1 MIHGTGSQLHK
12 FWWIRRAAG
21 CFGFDKERTT
31 IKTRMA
37 WDRRSLRKLDIGFDS
52 CQGGPSDLVGERGP
66 RLDELVQPHRHVLR
80 APRGVSGS
88 RWSPAYSQPETPL
101 VSVNAFIV
109 RICDF
114 GIADAIPAVSTERPL
129 GLIRPCRQRRAL
141 LIFSRFKTTSFG
153 CFLETVPLQYAGFPK
168 QFDDNQVRQ
177 TAARVGSYLDRDAGF
192 SAGQRP
198 DSHSGEPSCV
208 RMCRI

>member
-1 MIHGTGSQLHK
+1 MGSTLTPKVRYWVRLGPGWAQ
-12 FWWIRRAAG
+12 RSG
-21 CFGFDKERTT
+21 GGERT
-31 IKTRMA
+31 A
-37 WDRRSLRKLDIGFDS
+37 
-52 CQGGPSDLVGERGP
+52 
-66 RLDELVQPHRHVLR
+66 LDELVQPHRHVLQGPE
-80 APRGVSGS
+80 ASQEVGGPQLL
-88 RWSPAYSQPETPL
+88 SQPETPL

-153 CFLETVPLQYAGFPK
+153 CFLETVPLQYAGFPQ